1 MKMETLVRQ
10 IKLWFCEGSSDK
22 VYIVSVYESN
32 GVYLVVAQ
40 WGRRGKT
47 LQSQTKGRFTSDWQ
61 AHQAYLNLVSQKQE
75 KGYNAVSNAFC

>member
-1 MKMETLVRQ
+1 MDTLIRQ
-10 IKLWFCEGSSDK
+10 TKLWFCEGSSDK
-22 VYIVSVYESN
+22 VYIVGVYESA

-47 LQSQTKGRFTSDWQ
+47 MQSQIKGRFTSDWH
-61 AHQAYLNLVSQKQE
+61 AHQSYLNLVSQKQE